1 MGPRAG
7 RPRRATNTLIPGAGG
22 PASSMTDEPKRFTKE
37 EVLEYHARAPRGKV
51 SVVPT
56 KPTATQRD
64 LSIAYSPGVAI
75 PCLEIA
81 RDPDLAYRYTAKGNL
96 VAVISNGTAVLGLG
110 NIGALAGKPVMEGK
124 GVLMKKFADIDVFDI
139 EVETQDPDEFITV
152 VKNLAPTFGAI
163 NLEDVKAP
171 ECFYIE
177 EKLKEIADIPVF
189 HDDQHGTAIISGA
202 GLLNAMDLTG
212 KRLDEARIVISG
224 AGAAAIASARF
235 YLDLGARREN
245 ITLVDSKGVV
255 HRGRTEGM
263 NPYKEQFAV
272 PDDGRRTI
280 ADALVGAD
288 VFVGVSVKDLVTP
301 EMLRTMAERP
311 VVFALANPD
320 PEIPYDVARRTR
332 PDAIVGTGRSDFP
345 NQVNNVLGYP
355 YIFRG
360 ALDVRA
366 KFINQAMKVAAA
378 KALAALAR
386 EDVPDEVLRAYG
398 AESMTFGPE
407 YVIPKPFDPRVLL
420 WVAPAVAKA
429 AMDTGVAR
437 KRLDL
442 EKYRDELEARLGKA
456 REMMRIV
463 INKARRGPR
472 RVVFPE
478 GTEEKILRAC
488 QILVD
493 EGIAHPVLLGD
504 PKEVERRKDEL
515 KLDFK
520 AEVVNPREAPR
531 RAAYVDELYRL
542 RQRKGVTRSEA
553 EVLLRRDRNAYG
565 AMMVRLGD
573 ADALVSGINTHYPDA
588 LRPCLQIIGLQE
600 GVRKAVG
607 LYMMSFRNRVL
618 FLADATVNIE
628 PTAEDLAEIAIQA
641 ARAARQFDVEPRVA
655 MLSFSN
661 FGSTRHPLAEKV
673 ARATALVKARMPDL
687 VVEGEMQADTAVVE
701 ELLRQYPFSRLQ
713 EPANVLVFPDLQS
726 ANIAYKLLQRLSDA
740 EATGPILQGMARPVH
755 ILQRG
760 DDVRDVV
767 NMAAIAVVEAQHP
780 A

>member
-1 MGPRAG
+1 MH
-7 RPRRATNTLIPGAGG
+7 
-22 PASSMTDEPKRFTKE
+22 DPKRFTKE
-37 EVLEYHARAPRGKV
+37 EVLEYHAREPRGKV

-81 RDPDLAYRYTAKGNL
+81 QDPDLAYRYTAKGNL

-110 NIGALAGKPVMEGK
+110 NIGAVAGKPVMEGK

-139 EVETQDPDEFITV
+139 EVTTQDPDEFITV
-152 VKNLAPTFGAI
+152 VKNLTPTFGAI
-163 NLEDVKAP
+163 NLEDIKAP
-171 ECFYIE
+171 ECFLIE
-177 EKLKEIADIPVF
+177 ERLKEICEIPVF

-202 GLLNAMDLTG
+202 GLVNACELTG
-212 KRLDEARIVISG
+212 KRMQDLRIVVSG
-224 AGAAAIASARF
+224 AGAASIACSRF
-235 YLDLGARREN
+235 YVELGARKEN
-245 ITLVDSKGVV
+245 IVMVDSKGIVYK
-255 HRGRTEGM
+255 GRKEGM
-263 NPYKEQFAV
+263 NPYKEEFAI
-272 PDDGRRTI
+272 PDDGRRTV
-280 ADALVGAD
+280 ADALRGAD
-288 VFVGVSVKDLVTP
+288 AFIGLSVKGLVTP
-301 EMLRTMAERP
+301 DMVKSMAPDP
-311 VVFALANPD
+311 VVFAMANPD
-320 PEIPYDVARRTR
+320 PEIPYDEAKRAR

-366 KFINQAMKVAAA
+366 KAINEPMKVAAA
-378 KALAALAR
+378 RALADLAK

-398 AESMTFGPE
+398 LEAMTFGPD

-420 WVAPAVAKA
+420 HVAPAVARA
-429 AMDTGVAR
+429 AMESGVAR
-437 KRLDL
+437 KQLDL
-442 EKYRDELEARLGKA
+442 EKYRDALEARLGKA

-463 INKARRGPR
+463 INKARRDPR

-493 EGIAHPVLLGD
+493 EGIAKPILLGD
-504 PKEVERRKDEL
+504 PREIARCKDAL
-515 KLDFK
+515 KLDFP
-520 AEVVNPREAPR
+520 ATVVDPRDSPR
-531 RAAYVDELYRL
+531 REEYVEELMRL

-553 EVLLRRDRNAYG
+553 ETLLRRDRNAFG
-565 AMMVRLGD
+565 SMMVRMGE
-573 ADALVSGINTHYPDA
+573 ADSLVSGINTHYPDA
-588 LRPCLQIIGLQE
+588 LRPALQIIGLKD
-600 GVRKAVG
+600 GVSRAVG
-607 LYMMSFRNRVL
+607 LYMMTLRNKVF
-618 FLADATVNIE
+618 FLADATVNID

-641 ARAARQFDVEPRVA
+641 ARVARQFDVEPRVA

-673 ARATALVKARMPDL
+673 ARATALVKHRAPEL
-687 VVEGEMQADTAVVE
+687 VVDGEMQADTAVVE
-701 ELLRQYPFSRLQ
+701 ELLRQYPFSKLQ

-740 EATGPILQGMARPVH
+740 EATGPILEGMAKPVH

-767 NMAAIAVVEAQHP
+767 NMAAIAVLEAQ
-780 A
+780 ATK

>member
-1 MGPRAG
+1 MK
-7 RPRRATNTLIPGAGG
+7 
-22 PASSMTDEPKRFTKE
+22 DVKRFTKE
-37 EVLEYHARAPRGKV
+37 EVLEYHSREPRGKV
-51 SVVPT
+51 SVTPT

-64 LSIAYSPGVAI
+64 LSIAYSPGVAV
-75 PCLEIA
+75 PCMEIA
-81 RDPDLAYRYTAKGNL
+81 GDEDLAYRYTAKGNL

-110 NIGALAGKPVMEGK
+110 NIGAAASKPVMEGK

-139 EVETQDPDEFITV
+139 EVRTQDPDEFIQV
-152 VKNLAPTFGAI
+152 VRNLTPTFGAI

-177 EKLKEIADIPVF
+177 ERLEAICEIPVF

-202 GLLNAMDLTG
+202 GLLNAMELTG
-212 KRLDEARIVISG
+212 KRLEDVSIVISG

-255 HRGRTEGM
+255 HEGRKDGM
-263 NPYKEQFAV
+263 NPYKEEFAR

-288 VFVGVSVKDLVTP
+288 VFVGVSVADLVTP
-301 EMLRTMAERP
+301 DMLRAMADRP

-320 PEIPYDVARRTR
+320 PEIPYDVAKRAR
-332 PDAIVGTGRSDFP
+332 PDAIVGTGRSDYP

-378 KALAALAR
+378 RALADLAKQ
-386 EDVPDEVLRAYG
+386 DVPDEVLRAYG
-398 AESMTFGPE
+398 GDPISFGPD

-420 WVAPAVAKA
+420 HVAPAVARA
-429 AMDTGVAR
+429 AMETGVAR

-442 EKYRDELEARLGKA
+442 DRYRDALEARLGKA

-463 INKARRGPR
+463 INKAKRSPR
-472 RVVFPE
+472 TVVFPE

-488 QILVD
+488 QILSD
-493 EGIAHPVLLGD
+493 ERIARPVLLGD
-504 PKEVERRKDEL
+504 PEEVARKMEQL
-515 KLDFK
+515 HLDF
-520 AEVVNPREAPR
+520 EPVVVDPR
-531 RAAYVDELYRL
+531 RHPRFDEFVEELWRL
-542 RQRKGVTRSEA
+542 RQRKGVTRGEA
-553 EVLLRRDRNAYG
+553 EHTLRQDPNALA
-565 AMMVRLGD
+565 AMMVRMGE
-573 ADALVSGINTHYPDA
+573 AEALVSGIRTHYPDA
-588 LRPCLQIIGLQE
+588 LRPALQIIGLKPDA
-600 GVRKAVG
+600 RRAVG
-607 LYMMSFRNRVL
+607 MYMMTLKNRVL

-628 PTAEDLAEIAIQA
+628 PTAEDLAEIAIQTA
-641 ARAARQFDVEPRVA
+641 KVARQFDVEPRVA

-673 ARATALVKARMPDL
+673 AQATRLVKERAPDL
-687 VVEGEMQADTAVVE
+687 EVDGEMQADTALVP
-701 ELLRQYPFSRLQ
+701 ELLAEYPFSRLR
-713 EPANVLVFPDLQS
+713 EPANVLIFPDLEA
-726 ANIAYKLLQRLSDA
+726 ANVAYKLLQRLADA
-740 EATGPILQGMARPVH
+740 EATGPILEGPARPVH

-767 NMAAIAVVEAQHP
+767 NMAAIAVLEAQQSST
-780 A
+780 

>member
-1 MGPRAG
+1 MPDAPR
-7 RPRRATNTLIPGAGG
+7 
-22 PASSMTDEPKRFTKE
+22 RFTKE
-37 EVLEYHARAPRGKV
+37 EVLEYHARPPRGKI
-51 SVVPT
+51 SVTPT

-81 RDPDLAYRYTAKGNL
+81 ADEDLAYRYTAKANL

-110 NIGALAGKPVMEGK
+110 NIGAHASKPVMEGK
-124 GVLMKKFADIDVFDI
+124 GVLMKTFADIDVFDI
-139 EVETQDPDEFITV
+139 EVKTQDPDEFIQV
-152 VKNLAPTFGAI
+152 VRNLTPTFGAI
-163 NLEDVKAP
+163 NLEDIKAP

-177 EKLKEIADIPVF
+177 EKLEEICEIPVF

-202 GLLNAMDLTG
+202 GLLNAMQITG
-212 KRLDEARIVISG
+212 KRLADVRIVISG

-235 YLDLGARREN
+235 YVDLGARREN
-245 ITLVDSKGVV
+245 IILVDSKGIVYQ
-255 HRGRTEGM
+255 GRAEGM

-272 PDDGRRTI
+272 PDDGRRTV

-288 VFVGVSVKDLVTP
+288 VFVGVSVADLVTP
-301 EMLRTMAERP
+301 DMVRAMADKP
-311 VVFALANPD
+311 VIFGLANPD
-320 PEIPYDVARRTR
+320 PEIPYEVAKRAR

-366 KFINQAMKVAAA
+366 KFINAAMKTAAA
-378 KALAALAR
+378 RALADLAK

-398 AESMTFGPE
+398 VESMTFGPD

-429 AMDTGVAR
+429 AMESGVAR
-437 KRLDL
+437 KQIDL

-463 INKARRGPR
+463 INKAKRAPK

-478 GTEEKILRAC
+478 GREEKILRAC
-488 QILVD
+488 QILHD
-493 EGIAHPVLLGD
+493 EGIARPILLGD
-504 PKEVERRKDEL
+504 PALIRQRMEAL
-515 KLDFK
+515 HLDFPTEIVDPYDNK
-520 AEVVNPREAPR
+520 E
-531 RAAYVDELYRL
+531 RAAYVEALYRL
-542 RQRKGVTRSEA
+542 RQRKGITMGEA
-553 EVLLRRDRNAYG
+553 DSVMRRDKNAFG
-565 AMMVRLGD
+565 AMMVRMGH

-588 LRPCLQIIGLQE
+588 LRPCLQIIGLKE
-600 GVRKAVG
+600 GTRRAVG
-607 LYMMSFRNRVL
+607 LYMITLKNRVF
-618 FLADATVNIE
+618 FLADATVNID

-641 ARAARQFDVEPRVA
+641 AKAARNFEVEPRVA

-673 ARATALVKARMPDL
+673 ARATAIVRQRAPDL

-701 ELLRQYPFSRLQ
+701 ELLAEYPFSRLK
-713 EPANVLVFPDLQS
+713 EPANVLIFPDLEA
-726 ANIAYKLLQRLSDA
+726 ANVSYKLLQRLADA
-740 EATGPILQGMARPVH
+740 EATGPILEGMAKPVH

-767 NMAAIAVVEAQHP
+767 NMTAIAVLEAQQTQ
-780 A
+780 

>member
-1 MGPRAG
+1 MSDPR
-7 RPRRATNTLIPGAGG
+7 
-22 PASSMTDEPKRFTKE
+22 RFTKE
-37 EVLEYHARAPRGKV
+37 EVLEYHSREPRGKV
-51 SVVPT
+51 SVTPT

-124 GVLMKKFADIDVFDI
+124 GLLMKKFADIDVFDI
-139 EVETQDPDEFITV
+139 EVKTQDPDEFIQV
-152 VKNLAPTFGAI
+152 VRNLEPTFGAV

-177 EKLKEIADIPVF
+177 EKLKAVCEIPIF

-202 GLLNAMDLTG
+202 GLLNAMELTG
-212 KRLDEARIVISG
+212 KRLADAKIVISG

-235 YLDLGARREN
+235 YVELGARREH

-255 HRGRTEGM
+255 HTGRTDGM
-263 NPYKEQFAV
+263 NPYKAEFAR
-272 PDDGRRTI
+272 PDDGRRTV
-280 ADALVGAD
+280 ADALRGAD

-301 EMLRTMAERP
+301 EMLQAMAPKP

-320 PEIPYDVARRTR
+320 PEIPYDVAKRVR
-332 PDAIVGTGRSDFP
+332 PDAIVGTGRSDYP

-366 KFINQAMKVAAA
+366 RAINEPMKVAAA
-378 KALAALAR
+378 KALAELAK

-398 AESMTFGPE
+398 GDAITFGPD

-420 WVAPAVAKA
+420 HVAPAVAKA
-429 AMDTGVAR
+429 AMESGVAR
-437 KRLDL
+437 KTLDL
-442 EKYRDELEARLGKA
+442 DKYRDELEARLGKA

-463 INKARRGPR
+463 INKARRAPK

-478 GTEEKILRAC
+478 GADEKILRAC
-488 QILVD
+488 QILHD
-493 EGIAHPVLLGD
+493 EGIAKPILLGN
-504 PKEVERRKDEL
+504 PQEVQRRKDEL
-515 KLDFK
+515 HLDFP
-520 AEVVNPREAPR
+520 ADVIDPRESAR
-531 RAAYVDELYRL
+531 RAAYAEELFRL
-542 RQRKGVTRSEA
+542 RQRKGITRSEA
-553 EVLLRRDRNAYG
+553 ETTMKRDRNAFG
-565 AMMVRLGD
+565 AMMVRAGE
-573 ADALVSGINTHYPDA
+573 ADALVSGLSTHYPDA
-588 LRPCLQIIGLQE
+588 LRPCLQIIGLKD
-600 GVRKAVG
+600 GVSRAVG
-607 LYMMSFRNRVL
+607 LYMMTLRNRVL
-618 FLADATVNIE
+618 FLADATVNID

-641 ARAARQFDVEPRVA
+641 ARVARQFDVQPRVA

-661 FGSTRHPLAEKV
+661 FGSTRHPFAEKV
-673 ARATALVKARMPDL
+673 AKATRIVQQRAPDL
-687 VVEGEMQADTAVVE
+687 EVDGEMQADTAVVE
-701 ELLRQYPFSRLQ
+701 ELLREYPFSRLR
-713 EPANVLVFPDLQS
+713 ESANVLIFPDLQS

-740 EATGPILQGMARPVH
+740 EATGPILEGMAKPVH

-767 NMAAIAVVEAQHP
+767 NMAAIAVLEAQQSS
-780 A
+780 